1 ADDFLFTALS
11 RGERDV
17 ITGFQVNVD
26 EVLLDMSPRDI
37 SLTAKGGGTEA
48 VIDGHIIFLQGI
60 APADVEDDFR
70 FV

>member
-1 ADDFLFTALS
+1 M
-11 RGERDV
+11 